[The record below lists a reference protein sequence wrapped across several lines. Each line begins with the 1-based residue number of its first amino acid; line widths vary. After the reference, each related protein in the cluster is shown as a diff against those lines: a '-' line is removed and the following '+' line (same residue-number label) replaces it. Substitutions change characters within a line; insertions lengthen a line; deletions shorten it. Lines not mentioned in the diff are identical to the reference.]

1 MSEIPGQV
9 LHDNVFC
16 LVFCLSSPELIIDA
30 DPGMACRYDG
40 TVRTGAGAV
49 VQFLYGED
57 GMDGT
62 SIESQFFNNLK
73 LTPAQMSVGHSSQH
87 RASCRAGFKLA
98 SGC

>member
-1 MSEIPGQV
+1 MLLYST
-9 LHDNVFC
+9 L
-16 LVFCLSSPELIIDA
+16 ELTLA
-30 DPGMACRYDG
+30 SLMACRYDG

-73 LTPAQMSVGHSSQH
+73 LTPAQMSVGHILPS
-87 RASCRAGFKLA
+87 
-98 SGC
+98 

>member
-1 MSEIPGQV
+1 
-9 LHDNVFC
+9 
-16 LVFCLSSPELIIDA
+16 
-30 DPGMACRYDG
+30 MACRYDG

-73 LTPAQMSVGHSSQH
+73 LTPAQMSVGHTLHLDTDRS
-87 RASCRAGFKLA
+87 ASLRLLLAGILKTT
-98 SGC
+98 